1 VSWEPQTIAVIGGTG
16 AEGGG
21 IALRLA
27 HAGYRVIIGTRDP
40 VKGADVVAKLNQA
53 LKEPALE
60 CRENVQAANTADMV
74 ILAVPYSAQ
83 TAMINAIRKSLDGK
97 ILIDATVPLAPPK
110 VSHVKLPTGGS
121 AVANVQAALGN
132 GVRVVAAFQNVSA
145 HRLLKL
151 GSDVDCDVLVCG
163 DDADA
168 RQTVIN
174 LATKMGLHAID
185 AGPICNSAAVEALTS
200 ILIWINRK
208 YKVPGSGIRITGLG
222 NSD

>member
-1 VSWEPQTIAVIGGTG
+1 VSWEPQTIAIIGGTG
-16 AEGGG
+16 AEGSG

-27 HAGYRVIIGTRDP
+27 HAGYRVIIGTRNP
-40 VKGADVVAKLNQA
+40 AKGADIVAKLNQA
-53 LKEPALE
+53 LKESALE
-60 CRENVQAANTADMV
+60 CRENEQAAQAADTV

-97 ILIDATVPLAPPK
+97 ILIDATVPLVPPK
-110 VSHVKLPTGGS
+110 VSRVQLPTGGS
-121 AVANVQAALGN
+121 AVANLQAALGD

-145 HRLLKL
+145 RRLLEL

-208 YKVPGSGIRITGLG
+208 YKVPGSSIRITGLG
-222 NSD
+222 NFD